1 MLSSQEQR
9 IRDDIEQCYAAEM
22 EEPVLPA
29 AEPTNRS
36 RLAGR
41 GVDDLPAAVV
51 TGIWISIF
59 LILFGVGA
67 AGLAVAAATTAGALL
82 WRYWPLLSG

>member
-1 MLSSQEQR
+1 VLNTQEQQ
-9 IRDDIEQCYAAEM
+9 IWDDIERCYAVEA
-22 EEPVLPA
+22 EEPVLPP
-29 AEPTNRS
+29 AEPTRRS

-67 AGLAVAAATTAGALL
+67 AGFAVAAATTAGALL
-82 WRYWPLLSG
+82 WRYWPLLRG

>member
-1 MLSSQEQR
+1 MLNTQEQR
-9 IRDDIEQCYAAEM
+9 IWDDIERCYAAEA
-22 EEPVLPA
+22 EEPVMPA
-29 AEPTNRS
+29 AEPTRS
-36 RLAGR
+36 RLADR

-82 WRYWPLLSG
+82 WRYWPLLRG